1 MSDDGAGKAS
11 TDRQAVGE
19 QRANELTNE
28 RASREQT
35 ADGANLL
42 SFAAVSE
49 QQRSLFLPFFLDRP
63 GRKRRL
69 AAGGPEWLSAR
80 LQMGRCKLTWD
91 MASSCSCEGVA
102 RQDGARRWVSVDA
115 AANVLWVSGLCGP
128 GLGGGAGE
136 QHGMTREAMRWGMD
150 AMRTGRTEYQRQ
162 SPLSWGG

>member
-1 MSDDGAGKAS
+1 MSDDGAGMAS

-19 QRANELTNE
+19 QRTNERTNE

-35 ADGANLL
+35 TDGANLL

-91 MASSCSCEGVA
+91 MASSSFSCESVA
-102 RQDGARRWVSVDA
+102 RQDGAQRRMYFGYLDFAGRDWGGWRA
-115 AANVLWVSGLCGP
+115 ARDDKGC
-128 GLGGGAGE
+128 
-136 QHGMTREAMRWGMD
+136 D
-150 AMRTGRTEYQRQ
+150 AMGHGCDADGQE
-162 SPLSWGG
+162 